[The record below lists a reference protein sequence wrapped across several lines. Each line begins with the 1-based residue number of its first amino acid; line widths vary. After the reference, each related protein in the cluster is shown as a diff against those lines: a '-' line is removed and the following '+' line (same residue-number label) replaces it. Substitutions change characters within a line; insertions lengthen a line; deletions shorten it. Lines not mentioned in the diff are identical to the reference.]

1 MINKLK
7 RWIGR
12 VAQQEVYNSNPV
24 PAVVAHSSTPQI
36 QVFKISN
43 GYILSKTNNGSY
55 RDENLIAV
63 YCATPIDVARQIV
76 NDEALQKM
84 GIDNRP
90 QELQTTGRATGS
102 FNKI

>member
-1 MINKLK
+1 MISKLK
-7 RWIGR
+7 HWIGR
-12 VAQQEVYNSNPV
+12 VAQQHIQNDHPV
-24 PAVVAHSSTPQI
+24 PHVVSGNLPMV

-43 GYILSKTNNGSY
+43 GYLLHKASSLRY
-55 RDENLIAV
+55 REEEPNVI
-63 YCATPIDVARQIV
+63 YCATPMDVARQIV

>member
-1 MINKLK
+1 MISKLK

-12 VAQQEVYNSNPV
+12 TAQIYNSEPV
-24 PAVVAHSSTPQI
+24 PAPIAHGSPFIQI
-36 QVFKISN
+36 YRIGN
-43 GYILSKTNNGSY
+43 GYIVYKNDNRQYHDNNHG
-55 RDENLIAV
+55 AV
-63 YCATPIDVARQIV
+63 TYCATPMDVARQIV